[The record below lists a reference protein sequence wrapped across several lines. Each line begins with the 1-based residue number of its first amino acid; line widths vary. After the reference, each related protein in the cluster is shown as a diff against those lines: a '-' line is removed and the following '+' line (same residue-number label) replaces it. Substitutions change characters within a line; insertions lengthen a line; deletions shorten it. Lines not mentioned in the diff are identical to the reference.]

1 MILGAFMTKYTK
13 TYNWLNKRLEKLQ
26 KWPDLKKLYENAFLS
41 TLETTTKILDD
52 GTTYVFTGD
61 IPAMWLRDSSAQ
73 VRHYI
78 HLVNEDKDM
87 KRLVSGLIERQF
99 MYINHDPY
107 ANAFNETPDPSIGH
121 IDDLPLI
128 DPWVWEQKFELDSLM
143 YPLWILDLYYK
154 HSFDKTIFTQTVLKG
169 FETIIDVIKKEM
181 DHHNKSSYWF
191 LRPHEDPIH
200 SPQNNGHGLP
210 TNNKTNLVW
219 SAFRPSDDVCTYN
232 FFIPGN
238 QFVVLGLE
246 IIGKYANEATAS
258 KAVKLKKLINDAIN
272 EHAIINH
279 PTYGRMF
286 VYETDGFGNYNLMD
300 DANIPSLLAL
310 PYLGY
315 IDKDDEVYLNTRRFV
330 LSKDNPYYYEG
341 KYAKGIGSP
350 HTPNGYI
357 WHIALIS
364 QALTT
369 NDLKEKKQLLKM
381 LLNTHANTYQM
392 HEGFN
397 PDKPE
402 EFTREWFSWANSLFA
417 YFIDENISIIDELME
432 DD

>member
-1 MILGAFMTKYTK
+1 MNKYQK
-13 TYNWLNKRLEKLQ
+13 TYQWLNHRLQ
-26 KWPDLKKLYENAFLS
+26 KLANWPHLQKLYKNAFLS

-78 HLVNEDKDM
+78 HLVNEDPDM
-87 KRLVSGLIERQF
+87 DRLVSGLIERQF

-107 ANAFNETPDPSIGH
+107 ANAFNEFSDPNAGH
-121 IDDLPLI
+121 IDDLPTI
-128 DPWVWEQKFELDSLM
+128 DPLVWEQKFELDSLM
-143 YPLWILDLYYK
+143 YPLWILDLYYQQSNNK
-154 HSFDKTIFTQTVLKG
+154 NIFTNTVHEGFKTIIKII
-169 FETIIDVIKKEM
+169 ETEIN
-181 DHHNKSSYWF
+181 HHELSNYWF
-191 LRPHEDPIH
+191 LRPNDDPIH
-200 SPQNNGHGLP
+200 SPANNGHGLP
-210 TNNKTNLVW
+210 TNNETGLVW
-219 SAFRPSDDVCTYN
+219 SAFRPSDDVCQYN

-238 QFVVLGLE
+238 QFVVLGLNIIAKHGNKE
-246 IIGKYANEATAS
+246 IAKKAKILS
-258 KAVKLKKLINDAIN
+258 KQINDAIN
-272 EHAIINH
+272 EHAVIKH
-279 PTYGRMF
+279 PKYGKIY

-315 IDKDDEVYLNTRRFV
+315 VKKDDEVYLNTRKFI

-341 KYAKGIGSP
+341 KFAKGVGSP
-350 HTPNGYI
+350 HTPDGYI
-357 WHIALIS
+357 WHIALVS

-369 NDLKEKKQLLKM
+369 DSVSEKKELLQM
-381 LLNTHANTYQM
+381 LLNTHADTFQM

-397 PDKPE
+397 PNQPQ

-417 YFIDENISIIDELME
+417 FFIDENIDIIDKLM
-432 DD
+432 

>member
-1 MILGAFMTKYTK
+1 MNNYKN
-13 TYNWLNKRLEKLQ
+13 TYKWLEKRLERLS
-26 KWPDLKKLYENAFLS
+26 KWPHLEKMYKNAFLS
-41 TLETTTKILDD
+41 TLTTTTKILPD

-78 HLVNEDKDM
+78 HLINEDKEM
-87 KRLVSGLIERQF
+87 KRLISGLIERQF
-99 MYINHDPY
+99 MYINYDPY
-107 ANAFNETPDPSIGH
+107 ANAFIEVEDDSVGH
-121 IDDLPLI
+121 IDDLPRIKPL
-128 DPWVWEQKFELDSLM
+128 VWEQKFELDSLM

-154 HSFDKTIFTQTVLKG
+154 ESKDDSIFTKTVKDG
-169 FETIIDVIKKEM
+169 FKTIIDVVETEM

-191 LRPHEDPIH
+191 LRPNEDPIF
-200 SPQNNGHGLP
+200 SPQNKGHGLK
-210 TNNKTNLVW
+210 TNNETGLVW

-238 QFVVLGLE
+238 LFVILGLK
-246 IIGKYANEATAS
+246 IIARYSDSLAK
-258 KAVKLKKLINDAIN
+258 KALNLAKQI
-272 EHAIINH
+272 EHAINKYAIIDH
-279 PTYGRMF
+279 PKYGKMYS
-286 VYETDGFGNYNLMD
+286 YETDGFGNYNLMD

-315 IDKDDEVYLNTRRFV
+315 IAIDDSIYQNTRKFV

-341 KYAKGIGSP
+341 KFAKGVGSP
-350 HTPNGYI
+350 HTPDGYI
-357 WHIALIS
+357 WHIGLIS

-369 NDLKEKKQLLKM
+369 NDVSEKRKLLKM
-381 LLNTHANTYQM
+381 LLDTHADTYQM

-397 PDKPE
+397 PDNPH

-417 YFIDENISIIDELME
+417 YFIDENIDIIDTLME
-432 DD
+432 

>member
-1 MILGAFMTKYTK
+1 MKKYIN
-13 TYNWLNKRLEKLQ
+13 TYNWLEKRLEKLS
-26 KWPDLKKLYENAFLS
+26 KWPDLKKLYKNAFLS
-41 TLETTTKILDD
+41 TLETTTKVLDD
-52 GTTYVFTGD
+52 HTTYVFTGD

-78 HLVNEDKDM
+78 HLVNEDEDM

-107 ANAFNETPDPSIGH
+107 ANAFNEVADPTVGH

-128 DPWVWEQKFELDSLM
+128 DPLVWEQKFELDSLM
-143 YPLWILDLYYK
+143 YPLWILDLYYT
-154 HSFDKTIFTQTVLKG
+154 HSNDQTVFTDTVKQGFKTIV
-169 FETIIDVIKKEM
+169 ETIEVEM
-181 DHHNKSSYWF
+181 DHDNKSSYWF
-191 LRPHEDPIH
+191 FRPNDDPIH
-200 SPQNNGHGLP
+200 SPQNQGHGLP
-210 TNNKTNLVW
+210 TNHKTNLVW

-246 IIGKYANEATAS
+246 IISKYADEALAK
-258 KAVKLKKLINDAIN
+258 KAAHLKETIQHAIN
-272 EHAIINH
+272 EHAIIDH
-279 PTYGRMF
+279 PIYGKMYA
-286 VYETDGFGNYNLMD
+286 YETDGFGNYNLMD

-315 IDKDDEVYLNTRRFV
+315 VKKDDPVYLNTRRFV

-341 KYAKGIGSP
+341 TYAKGVGSP
-350 HTPNGYI
+350 HTPDNYI

-369 NDLKEKKQLLKM
+369 TDIQEKKKLLQMLLK
-381 LLNTHANTYQM
+381 THANTFQM

-417 YFIDENISIIDELME
+417 YFIDENIDIIDKLMG
-432 DD
+432 DN

>member
-1 MILGAFMTKYTK
+1 MKHYQK
-13 TYNWLNKRLEKLQ
+13 TYEWLDMRLEKLAQ
-26 KWPDLKKLYENAFLS
+26 WPELSKLYKNAFLS

-78 HLVNEDKDM
+78 HLVNDDPDM

-99 MYINHDPY
+99 MYINYDPY
-107 ANAFNETPDPSIGH
+107 ANAFNEHPDPKAGH
-121 IDDLPLI
+121 IDDIPQI
-128 DPWVWEQKFELDSLM
+128 KDMVWEQKFELDSLM
-143 YPLWILDLYYK
+143 YPLWILNLYYQMSK
-154 HSFDKTIFTQTVLKG
+154 DDSIFTKTVIDG
-169 FETIIDVIKKEM
+169 FETILEVIEIEM
-181 DHHNKSSYWF
+181 NHEEKSDYTFW
-191 LRPHEDPIH
+191 RPNDDPIH
-200 SPQNNGHGLP
+200 SPKNNGVGLK
-210 TNNKTNLVW
+210 TNDKSNLVW
-219 SAFRPSDDVCTYN
+219 SAFRPSDDVCMYN

-246 IIGKYANEATAS
+246 IISKYAKKDTAKRAS
-258 KAVKLKKLINDAIN
+258 LLANKINDAIKKYGV
-272 EHAIINH
+272 IKH
-279 PTYGRMF
+279 PKYGKMF
-286 VYETDGFGNYNLMD
+286 AYETDGFGNYNLMD

-315 IDKDDEVYLNTRRFV
+315 VDINDRIYQNTRKFI
-330 LSKDNPYYYEG
+330 LSEDNPFYNKG
-341 KYAKGIGSP
+341 KYAKGVGSP
-350 HTPNGYI
+350 HTPDGYI

-369 NDLKEKKQLLKM
+369 KDVEEKKQLLKM
-381 LLNTHANTYQM
+381 IMATHADTYQM

-397 PDKPE
+397 PDNPS

-417 YFIDENISIIDELME
+417 YFIDKNIDIIDKLMAN
-432 DD
+432 